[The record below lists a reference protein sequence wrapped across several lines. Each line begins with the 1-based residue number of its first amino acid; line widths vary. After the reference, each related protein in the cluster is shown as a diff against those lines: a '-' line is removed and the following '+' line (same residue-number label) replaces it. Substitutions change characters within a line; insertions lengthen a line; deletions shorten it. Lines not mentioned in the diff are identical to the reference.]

1 MTRTSDATLTRRPE
15 ILAPAGDEASLR
27 VALACGAD
35 AVYFGLDSGFN
46 ARARA
51 ANFSTDGLAA
61 TVARIHRAGA
71 RAYLTLNTLVFE
83 RELEIVERL
92 VVRAAKSGV
101 DALIVQDP
109 AVALIARAVC
119 PDLHVHA
126 STQMTVSSPEAAAF
140 AETLGVRRVVVP
152 RELSTAE
159 IETFANATALELEV
173 FVHGALCVSWS
184 GQCLTSEAWG
194 GRSANRGQCA
204 QSCRMP
210 YDLIVDGEHHDLGD
224 VRYLLSPKDLAGVGA
239 LPALVAHGVRGLKI
253 EGRQKGPA
261 YVATAV
267 TAYRNALEQICEH
280 GDAGASTNTPP
291 TSHEDFA
298 AMALAYSRGFSTGFL
313 EGADH
318 QMLVEGRF
326 PKHRGIYLGRVTR
339 VRAHSVDVELDED
352 RRTMTGGL
360 AVTPATPS
368 EVPLAARAL
377 RANQIHAEPVPFLDP
392 PKSRRRATIFGSSRT
407 EGSRAPSVEPR
418 VEPRAGMG
426 IVFDAGHPEEEEA
439 GGPLF
444 GVAPKGAGFELSFGE
459 PGPDLSRVERGHRVW
474 LTSDPLVRRNAER
487 LAADEREPEGR
498 IPITLEVFGREGEP
512 LRARASAHTPFPLHA
527 HAESTSPLAA
537 ARGMGLGE
545 TLVREKLAAFG
556 GTPFRL
562 EALDVTNLEG
572 TMHLPVSELKSMRRA
587 LETSLRAMLDRGPD
601 RDVREGVLEDVRREG
616 RERFERTA
624 RADTLLDPTRPPH
637 LLALCRSDAQLEAV
651 IEAGLQ
657 EVELDFME
665 RVGLARAVE
674 RARRAGLRVSVA
686 TVRVQKPGEETYDT
700 HTARLEPDGVLVRHW
715 GALMYFA
722 RLPEAAARPALHGD
736 FSLNVTNSVTAH
748 HLFSLGLCTI
758 TLAHD
763 LDRVQALALLSA
775 APAGRFT
782 VALHHHIAAF
792 HTEHCVYAH
801 TLSRGRD
808 FRTCGRPC
816 EAHEI
821 SLRDRL
827 GLEHPVIVDVGCRN
841 TVFNAQAQSA
851 ASLVP
856 AFLAAGVRRFR
867 VELVRESRAEAAR
880 VLSAYEDLLSD
891 RCSAAEAVRRAGVHE
906 QFGVTRGTMMVLR

>member
-1 MTRTSDATLTRRPE
+1 MTRTSDAALARRPE

-51 ANFSTDGLAA
+51 ANFSADGLAA

-92 VVRAAKSGV
+92 VVRAAQAGV

-119 PDLHVHA
+119 PNLHVHA

-184 GQCLTSEAWG
+184 GQCLTSETWG

-210 YDLIVDGEHHDLGD
+210 YDLIVDGEHRDLGD
-224 VRYLLSPKDLAGVGA
+224 VKYLLSPKDLAGVGA

-267 TAYRNALEQICEH
+267 TAYRNALERICGE
-280 GDAGASTNTPP
+280 GGAGASTNTPP
-291 TSHEDFA
+291 TSRGDVA
-298 AMALAYSRGFSTGFL
+298 AMALAYSRGFSAGFL

-318 QMLVEGRF
+318 QILVEGRF

-339 VRAHSVDVELDED
+339 VRARGVDVAFDEGG
-352 RRTMTGGL
+352 RTMTGGL
-360 AVTPATPS
+360 AVTPAAAS
-368 EVPLAARAL
+368 EF
-377 RANQIHAEPVPFLDP
+377 PV
-392 PKSRRRATIFGSSRT
+392 AT
-407 EGSRAPSVEPR
+407 GSRAESVEPTR
-418 VEPRAGMG
+418 VAPRAGMG
-426 IVFDAGHPEEEEA
+426 VVFDAGHPEEDEA

-444 GVAPKGAGFELSFGE
+444 GVAPKGAGFELSFGD
-459 PGPDLSRVERGHRVW
+459 PGPDLARVERGQRVW
-474 LTSDPLVRRNAER
+474 LTSDPVSRRNAER

-527 HAESTSPLAA
+527 DAESTSPLAA
-537 ARGMGLGE
+537 ARGKGLDE

-562 EALDVTNLEG
+562 EALDAARLEAPL
-572 TMHLPVSELKSMRRA
+572 HLPVSELKSMRRTLA
-587 LETSLRAMLDRGPD
+587 TSLREMLDRGPA

-616 RERFERTA
+616 RQRFEWTA
-624 RADTLLDPTRPPH
+624 RADALLDPTRAPR
-637 LLALCRSDAQLEAV
+637 LLPLCRSDAQLEAV

-674 RARRAGLRVSVA
+674 RARRAGLRVTVA

-722 RLPEAAARPALHGD
+722 RLPETATRPALHGD
-736 FSLNVTNSVTAH
+736 FSLNVTNAVTAH
-748 HLFSLGLCTI
+748 HLLSLGLCTL

-775 APAGRFT
+775 APAERFT

-816 EAHEI
+816 EAHAI

-880 VLSAYEDLLSD
+880 VLSAYADLLSD